1 MRRVS
6 RKLWLLL
13 PLAVLVFA
21 LPTWWMRTW
30 LPRQGGIPTPTAS
43 VAPSPFEDT
52 YRRAVELAASEPL
65 DALPLLS
72 ELINSPYASAALTI
86 RQGIQGGR
94 LSGDRAYLLTATGQS
109 LAAVGEWAAA
119 RQAFLA
125 AVEAN
130 PDYAEA
136 WAYLGEA
143 LQKNGQDGLQAL
155 QKAEQLD
162 PNSLSVRLFLAL
174 YWQRQNDFERAE
186 QNLRVAALQH
196 PENPLVQIQ
205 LAENAVL
212 KGDTAGA
219 LPFLQRA
226 LDLVPN
232 DPAIWR
238 AVAAY
243 SVESALYIEEIGLPT
258 LERLL
263 GQAAQ
268 QPPAQQADYL
278 VLNGRALAL
287 LRRDAEAETYFVR
300 ALQADENHVSA
311 HLYYGIFLLAA
322 QRLDEARQHLNTVL
336 ALQPS
341 GPQASLAAHW
351 LEQISQ

>member
-6 RKLWLLL
+6 RKLWLLI
-13 PLAVLVFA
+13 PLAILVFA

-30 LPRQGGIPTPTAS
+30 LPRQGGVPTPTAT
-43 VAPSPFEDT
+43 VAISPLEET
-52 YRRAVELAASEPL
+52 YRQAIELAAREPL

-72 ELINSPYASAALTI
+72 ELTDSPYASAALTI

-143 LQKNGQDGLQAL
+143 LQKNGQDGLPAL
-155 QKAEQLD
+155 QQAEQLD

-174 YWQRQNDFERAE
+174 YWQRQGDFERAE

-196 PENPLVQIQ
+196 PTNPLVQIQ
-205 LAENAVL
+205 LADNAVL

-226 LDLVPN
+226 LDLAPD

-263 GQAAQ
+263 ASAGQPPQPGQAE
-268 QPPAQQADYL
+268 YL
-278 VLNGRALAL
+278 VLNARALAL
-287 LRRDAEAETYFVR
+287 LRRDAEAETYFTQ
-300 ALQADENHVSA
+300 ALQADPDHISA

-322 QRLDEARQHLNTVL
+322 QRLDEARHHLNTVL
-336 ALQPS
+336 ALQPA

>member
-13 PLAVLVFA
+13 PLAILVFA

-30 LPRQGGIPTPTAS
+30 LPRQGGVPTPTAT
-43 VAPSPFEDT
+43 VAPAPLEDT
-52 YRRAVELAASEPL
+52 YRQAIELAAREPL
-65 DALPLLS
+65 DALPLLA
-72 ELINSPYASAALTI
+72 ELIDSPYASAALTI

-109 LAAVGEWAAA
+109 LAAVGEWTAA

-174 YWQRQNDFERAE
+174 YWQRQGDFERAE
-186 QNLRVAALQH
+186 QNLRVAALSH
-196 PENPLVQIQ
+196 PDNPLVQIQ

-219 LPFLQRA
+219 LPYLQRA
-226 LDLVPN
+226 LELAPN

-243 SVESALYIEEIGLPT
+243 SVESALYVEEIGLPT
-258 LERLL
+258 LARLL
-263 GQAAQ
+263 SEQPGQA
-268 QPPAQQADYL
+268 DTL
-278 VLNGRALAL
+278 VLNARALAL
-287 LRRDAEAETYFVR
+287 LRRDAEAETYFMQ
-300 ALQADENHVSA
+300 ALQADEANISA

-322 QRLDEARQHLNTVL
+322 NRLDEARQHLNTVL
-336 ALQPS
+336 ALQPT
-341 GPQASLAAHW
+341 GAQASLAAHW
-351 LEQISQ
+351 LEQISH